1 MQIHPPRCRPTP
13 LGRRDIHAPS
23 SFTVI
28 NRTPIT
34 HNHPATMAPLRRY
47 LRITPSSVL
56 ELREENERVKARG
69 RGVKDVVSGDGF
81 EVSVFLTQT
90 STRHTVLKR
99 RKIFREPER
108 KGDDT
113 NPDSPAPLPRE
124 ESDDV
129 VIQDVPPAP
138 STAESTNHPPPTRHS
153 KRTRP
158 AEDADTLVVADSNA
172 SDASASDSDADA
184 PPTKRARSAAP
195 LGGAEEEE
203 QDEKKMAM
211 RSEYDGYGIYG
222 RVLCLIVTKTAVKDA
237 GGGREVM
244 EEWIAS
250 TQNPAGEAT

>member
-1 MQIHPPRCRPTP
+1 
-13 LGRRDIHAPS
+13 
-23 SFTVI
+23 
-28 NRTPIT
+28 
-34 HNHPATMAPLRRY
+34 MAPLRRY

-56 ELREENERVKARG
+56 EVRIYPSPPGAWLLSTRSLLTRVLAAVRPLILPKLREENERVKARGRG

-81 EVSVFLTQT
+81 EVSVFLTET

-108 KGDDT
+108 KGDT
-113 NPDSPAPLPRE
+113 NPDDPAPLLRE
-124 ESDDV
+124 EDDDDV
-129 VIQDVPPAP
+129 VIQDASPAP
-138 STAESTNHPPPTRHS
+138 STTESTSHPPPTRRS

-158 AEDADTLVVADSNA
+158 TEDKDTLFVADSDA
-172 SDASASDSDADA
+172 SDASTDEDG
-184 PPTKRARSAAP
+184 PPSKRARSAAP

-203 QDEKKMAM
+203 HDEKKMAM

-237 GGGREVM
+237 GGGGREVM

-250 TQNPAGEAT
+250 TQNPGGEAT

>member
-1 MQIHPPRCRPTP
+1 MP
-13 LGRRDIHAPS
+13 
-23 SFTVI
+23 
-28 NRTPIT
+28 
-34 HNHPATMAPLRRY
+34 PLRRY

-56 ELREENERVKARG
+56 EVRIYPSPPGPWLLSTRSLLTRVLAEVRPLILPKLREENERVKARG
-69 RGVKDVVSGDGF
+69 RGKGVKDVVSGDGF
-81 EVSVFLTQT
+81 EVSVFLTET

-108 KGDDT
+108 KGDTD
-113 NPDSPAPLPRE
+113 PDAPAPLLRE
-124 ESDDV
+124 EDDDV
-129 VIQDVPPAP
+129 VIQDVPPEP
-138 STAESTNHPPPTRHS
+138 EDTNHPPPTRRS

-158 AEDADTLVVADSNA
+158 TEDTDTLFVADSDA
-172 SDASASDSDADA
+172 SDASTDDDA
-184 PPTKRARSAAP
+184 PAPKRARSAAP
-195 LGGAEEEE
+195 LGPAEEEE

-237 GGGREVM
+237 GGGGGREVM

>member
-1 MQIHPPRCRPTP
+1 
-13 LGRRDIHAPS
+13 
-23 SFTVI
+23 
-28 NRTPIT
+28 
-34 HNHPATMAPLRRY
+34 MAPLRRY

-56 ELREENERVKARG
+56 EVRIYPSPPGAWLLSTRLLLTRVLAAVRPLILPKLREENERVKARGRG

-81 EVSVFLTQT
+81 EVSVFLTET

-108 KGDDT
+108 KGDTD
-113 NPDSPAPLPRE
+113 PDAPAPLLRE
-124 ESDDV
+124 EDDDDDDV

-138 STAESTNHPPPTRHS
+138 STAESTNQPPPTRRS

-158 AEDADTLVVADSNA
+158 TEDADTLFVADSDA
-172 SDASASDSDADA
+172 SDASTDEDG
-184 PPTKRARSAAP
+184 PPSKRARSAAP

-203 QDEKKMAM
+203 LDEKKMAM

-237 GGGREVM
+237 GGGGREVM

-250 TQNPAGEAT
+250 TQNPGGEAT

>member
-1 MQIHPPRCRPTP
+1 
-13 LGRRDIHAPS
+13 
-23 SFTVI
+23 
-28 NRTPIT
+28 
-34 HNHPATMAPLRRY
+34 MAPLRRY

-56 ELREENERVKARG
+56 EVRIYPSPPGPWLLSTRSLLSRVLAEVRPLILPKLREENERVKARGRG

-81 EVSVFLTQT
+81 EVSVFLTET

-108 KGDDT
+108 EGDT
-113 NPDSPAPLPRE
+113 NPDAPAPLLRE
-124 ESDDV
+124 EDDDDDV
-129 VIQDVPPAP
+129 VIQDVAPA
-138 STAESTNHPPPTRHS
+138 SESTNNTPPTSRS

-158 AEDADTLVVADSNA
+158 TEDTDTLFVVADSDA
-172 SDASASDSDADA
+172 SISSASDSDAGA

-195 LGGAEEEE
+195 LGGAEEED

-222 RVLCLIVTKTAVKDA
+222 RVLCLIVTKTAAKDVA
-237 GGGREVM
+237 GMGGREVM

-250 TQNPAGEAT
+250 TQNPGGEAT

>member
-1 MQIHPPRCRPTP
+1 
-13 LGRRDIHAPS
+13 
-23 SFTVI
+23 
-28 NRTPIT
+28 
-34 HNHPATMAPLRRY
+34 MAPLRRY

-56 ELREENERVKARG
+56 EVRIYPSPPGPWLLSTRSLLTRVLAAVRPLILPKLREENERVKARGRG

-81 EVSVFLTQT
+81 EVSVFLTET

-108 KGDDT
+108 KEDT
-113 NPDSPAPLPRE
+113 NPDAPAPLLRE
-124 ESDDV
+124 EDGDDDV
-129 VIQDVPPAP
+129 VIQDVPPE
-138 STAESTNHPPPTRHS
+138 TESSNQPPPTRRS

-158 AEDADTLVVADSNA
+158 TEDTDTLFVADSDA
-172 SDASASDSDADA
+172 SISSASDSDAGA
-184 PPTKRARSAAP
+184 PPAKRARSAAP

-222 RVLCLIVTKTAVKDA
+222 RVLCLIVTKTAVKDVA
-237 GGGREVM
+237 GMGGREVM